1 MLFKNISYFSPDG
14 KLIKNAF
21 IEIRDK
27 KIYSISFT
35 EPKGYKGEVIDGE
48 NKLLLPGFVN
58 THCHVPMV
66 LMRGLGGSLS
76 LQDWL
81 TKAIFPTEAKLSA
94 DDVYYGTLLGIGE
107 MLKSGVTSFSDM
119 YYFSERIAEA
129 SIESGISANIA
140 LEGFAFDPL
149 LGNKFSIEKDR
160 LIDFH
165 KSFNGLDNG
174 RINVDMT
181 IHAEYTTTEKRC
193 QMLSEIAQE
202 LNSNVQLHLS
212 ETKSETEGC
221 IKKRN
226 MTPTEYFDSIGVF
239 KNKVTAAHCVYLTEN
254 DMDILKE
261 NNVSVA
267 HCPVSNLKLASGI
280 ADITKMD
287 SKGINVTIGT
297 DGAASNDNLN
307 ILEELK
313 LSSIL
318 QKAKYGDASL
328 MAPSKII
335 NMASLNGALSQ
346 NRHNTGKIEEEYY
359 ADLVVIDFSKSNM
372 TPAGDMLN
380 TFLYSAMTENIY
392 MTICR
397 GKVVYKNG
405 VLLTIDEEKA
415 KYEVNKRSLN
425 II

>member
-21 IEIRDK
+21 IEIKDK
-27 KIYSISFT
+27 KIHSISFT
-35 EPKGYKGEVIDGE
+35 EPLGYKGEVIDGE

-81 TKAIFPTEAKLSA
+81 NEAIFPTEAKLSA
-94 DDVYYGTLLGIGE
+94 DDVYYGALLGIGE
-107 MLKSGVTSFSDM
+107 MLKSGITSFSDM
-119 YYFSERIAEA
+119 YYFSEKIAEA
-129 SIESGISANIA
+129 SIESGINANIA
-140 LEGFAFDPL
+140 MDGFAFDPL
-149 LGNKFSIEKDR
+149 LNNKFSIEKDR
-160 LIDFH
+160 LIAFH
-165 KSFNGLDNG
+165 KSFNNFDDG
-174 RINVDMT
+174 RIKIDMC
-181 IHAEYTTTEKRC
+181 IHAEYTTTKERC
-193 QMLSEIAQE
+193 RMLSEIAQE

-212 ETKSETEGC
+212 ETKSETESC

-226 MTPTEYFDSIGVF
+226 MTPTEYFNNIGLF
-239 KNKVTAAHCVYLTEN
+239 KNSVTAAHCVYLTEN
-254 DMDILKE
+254 DIDILKE

-287 SKGINVTIGT
+287 SKGINITIGT

-313 LSSIL
+313 LTSLL

-328 MAPSKII
+328 MPPSKII

-346 NRHNTGKIEEEYY
+346 GRHSTGKIEEGYY
-359 ADLVVIDFSKSNM
+359 ADLAVIDFSKSNL

-380 TFLYSAMTENIY
+380 AFLYSAMAENVY
-392 MTICR
+392 MTICH

-405 VLLTIDEEKA
+405 VLLTIDEEKV

-425 II
+425 LI